1 MRIGRSTGMERGRER
16 KERKGDTGK
25 KGGDDI
31 SQIRGKMEKEGGG
44 KKEKEK
50 KGDFFRDFSFLPVSK
65 ETSSLLD
72 FPFEE
77 KSLEESSANG
87 GNFLCESAVR
97 PIWVGL
103 PVAVTP
109 LPAR

>member
-1 MRIGRSTGMERGRER
+1 MAVLLGWREEGRE
-16 KERKGDTGK
+16 
-25 KGGDDI
+25 
-31 SQIRGKMEKEGGG
+31 
-44 KKEKEK
+44 KKEKVTRERRAGTTFPKYGEKWRKRAAEKKGREK

>member
-1 MRIGRSTGMERGRER
+1 
-16 KERKGDTGK
+16 
-25 KGGDDI
+25 
-31 SQIRGKMEKEGGG
+31 MEKEGGG

-50 KGDFFRDFSFLPVSK
+50 KGDFFRDFSLPVSK

-72 FPFEE
+72 FPLEE
-77 KSLEESSANG
+77 KSPEESSAIIE
-87 GNFLCESAVR
+87 GNFLCESVVR
-97 PIWVGL
+97 PIWVGR